1 MPTNNSKTIKDNKKD
16 EPSKVTKETKET
28 KETKKEEP
36 SKVIKETKNEEP
48 SKDVK
53 ETKKDE
59 SKNEKVKKTVS
70 KKIEMEVEI
79 DDSDDDENENDNE
92 EQEGDEAKEEEDEKN
107 LSKEKK
113 AKKSFQELFNDF
125 EKLSTDI
132 KSVDAEVSE
141 MEKNLKMKVKQKY
154 DLERQRSKVFAQLGK
169 SHEEDVKKALK
180 EKPKRKGNKDGGFN
194 KEVPVPPKLIKF
206 LDLED
211 DVKMSRPKVMSLLN
225 DKFKLLKLKE
235 GQSTTLDK
243 DTAKYLGKEKG
254 RVIEFTAFQSFLKEF
269 YDEAFANVQS
279 TTVEL

>member
-1 MPTNNSKTIKDNKKD
+1 MPTNNSKTTKDNIKEKKD

-28 KETKKEEP
+28 KKEESKKEE
-36 SKVIKETKNEEP
+36 S
-48 SKDVK
+48 
-53 ETKKDE
+53 KKDE
-59 SKNEKVKKTVS
+59 SKDEIKNTKVSADIKEKVKKTQS

-79 DDSDDDENENDNE
+79 DDSDDDEDDNE
-92 EQEGDEAKEEEDEKN
+92 DDENEEGKEEDEKN

-132 KSVDAEVSE
+132 KSVDSEVSE

-235 GQSTTLDK
+235 GQTTTLDK
-243 DTAKYLGKEKG
+243 DTAKHLGKEKG